1 METLRL
7 PAAYC
12 VAYQEQFASGDA
24 AGGAFQCYLT
34 LSDPTGW
41 TMAPGGPAAA
51 FVAPAAREH
60 GAPVAVAVGQT
71 TGCGLAANIPV
82 TYSFPYAEFAGW
94 RSKWVGL

>member
-1 METLRL
+1 MFLDANGGRAVETLRL

-24 AGGAFQCYLT
+24 QGGAYQCFLT

-41 TMAPGGPAAA
+41 TMAPGGSASA

-60 GAPVAVAVGQT
+60 ARTFWLVRPMQQT
-71 TGCGLAANIPV
+71 HWSHLV
-82 TYSFPYAEFAGW
+82 
-94 RSKWVGL
+94 